1 MADDNRYRDND
12 RYRNRGEDRSRSGR
26 YGREGYRGGERDF
39 GDRASDEMSSWFGD
53 DDAARRRREDEQR
66 GGGGYVPDYGS
77 GSRSSS
83 GDYSRG
89 DYGRDSYAGGD
100 NRGYGQGSSGYGRG
114 GYGGQ
119 GDYGSYGREGYGG
132 QDRGITGYR
141 GERGFWDRASDEVSS
156 WFGADEAARRREQD
170 ARQGDQGAQHHRGR
184 GPKGYTRSDDRIRE
198 DVCDRLTDDPR
209 VDASEIEVN
218 VSNREVTLSGTVDS
232 REARRRAE
240 DIAES
245 VGGVTHVQNNLRV
258 DQGLSGG
265 TGGATGT
272 GKTTGVGTGGGGT
285 VSGGTAG
292 AGTTTGTM
300 TGTDR
305 TMETGTER
313 TMGEIP

>member
-1 MADDNRYRDND
+1 MADDNRYRDD
-12 RYRNRGEDRSRSGR
+12 DRSRNRSEDRTRSGG
-26 YGREGYRGGERDF
+26 YGREGYGSGEHDF
-39 GDRASDEMSSWFGD
+39 GDRASDEVRSWLGD
-53 DDAARRRREDEQR
+53 DDAERRRREDERR

-83 GDYSRG
+83 GNDNRG
-89 DYGRDSYAGGD
+89 DYGRGSYGGD
-100 NRGYGQGSSGYGRG
+100 DNRSYGQGGSGDRRG
-114 GYGGQ
+114 SYGGQ
-119 GDYGSYGREGYGG
+119 GEYGSYGRQGYGD
-132 QDRGITGYR
+132 QDRGVTGYR
-141 GERGFWDRASDEVSS
+141 GERGYWDRALDEVSS

-170 ARQGDQGAQHHRGR
+170 ARQGDQGAQHHRRR

-258 DQGLSGG
+258 QRQGSSGG
-265 TGGATGT
+265 WGGSSGAFGTGAT
-272 GKTTGVGTGGGGT
+272 
-285 VSGGTAG
+285 SSA
-292 AGTTTGTM
+292 
-300 TGTDR
+300 DR
-305 TMETGTER
+305 TTSGSFAVR
-313 TMGEIP
+313 